1 MAKRPIPAS
10 ILAWLGEALFPAAES
25 VKASDL
31 AAQELPDGSLAQC
44 VIDVL
49 PDGRVR
55 IRSTCMGRFDSSYAP
70 LDDQRAPQEVQR
82 LLGELRERLSLPPS
96 TEATHG

>member
-10 ILAWLGEALFPAAES
+10 ILAWFGNALFPVTS
-25 VKASDL
+25 SSKASDL
-31 AAQELPDGSLAQC
+31 VAQELSDEPLAQC

-49 PDGRVR
+49 PDGKVR

-70 LDDQRAPQEVQR
+70 LDDHRAPQEVQR

-96 TEATHG
+96 TEVTHG

>member
-10 ILAWLGEALFPAAES
+10 ILSWFGKALFPAAES
-25 VKASDL
+25 VKAPNWV
-31 AAQELPDGSLAQC
+31 AQELLDGPLAQC

-49 PDGRVR
+49 PDGKVR

>member
-1 MAKRPIPAS
+1 MAKQPIPTS
-10 ILAWLGEALFPAAES
+10 ILAWFGKALFP
-25 VKASDL
+25 VTASATAHDL
-31 AAQELPDGSLAQC
+31 VAQELSDEPLAQC

-49 PDGRVR
+49 PDGKVR

-82 LLGELRERLSLPPS
+82 LLGELRERLSMPPS
-96 TEATHG
+96 TAVTHD